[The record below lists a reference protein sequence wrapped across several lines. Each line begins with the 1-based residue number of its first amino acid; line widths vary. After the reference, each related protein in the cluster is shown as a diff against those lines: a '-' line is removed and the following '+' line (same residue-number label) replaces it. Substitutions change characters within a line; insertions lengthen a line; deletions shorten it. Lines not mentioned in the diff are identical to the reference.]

1 MELVFWT
8 KGELKNNMKFTYEE
22 KIKLV
27 EQYLKDEV
35 YHYPE
40 GMDKR
45 LFSRTLQVWVKRY
58 KDLGPESLKRQPN
71 RKLTAKDR
79 LKLVKKVL
87 NGESIQTVAVN
98 SHIHGSQISLWV
110 RNYKKDGLDGL
121 EYNNGR
127 KSKLDKK
134 KQGQIYNFFETFK
147 RTTKIPQIEV
157 IFKKL
162 CYIILMVIKNGT
174 IFAE

>member
-1 MELVFWT
+1 
-8 KGELKNNMKFTYEE
+8 MKFTYEE

-127 KSKLDKK
+127 KSKYKPMKTAKQSKK
-134 KQGQIYNFFETFK
+134 KL
-147 RTTKIPQIEV
+147 TKDEELKFLREQNKNLEMEITYL
-157 IFKKL
+157 KKL
-162 CYIILMVIKNGT
+162 DALVSKRED
-174 IFAE
+174 AEGKAKKQK